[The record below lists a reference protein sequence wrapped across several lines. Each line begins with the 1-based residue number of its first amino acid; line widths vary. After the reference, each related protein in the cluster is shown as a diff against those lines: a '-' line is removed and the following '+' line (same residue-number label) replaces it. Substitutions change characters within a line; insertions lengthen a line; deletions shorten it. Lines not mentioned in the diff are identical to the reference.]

1 MSSRKL
7 VRCVSTCSEDILD
20 DALNELSH
28 LNQRHEV
35 LRQQLFARKNNRG
48 KHRPSG
54 SVSSASSTSS
64 SSMSSSFS
72 SSSMSA
78 TLSSSESWDSFS
90 DASDVS
96 MCSSMDYP
104 KIGRRLSKPKVN
116 LFRPYCKPRRFS
128 LQLGSHPESPIEG
141 SEERSDQSVP
151 GRPHSTMSMVCP
163 SFRSQTP
170 PKYSRLVSE
179 KENFGSTGGTG
190 SPVKV
195 KSNPTSPSKC
205 DLSSVLLNT
214 SFAPFN
220 AINERLVSQTSA
232 NSSSLASQS
241 LTSSSGVVLIRS
253 KSLDDLS
260 LCSAINPFI
269 QYQSSTALTLRPP
282 EPSPSMATASSCD
295 IDNVLQRISTLQ
307 VWLNYWFL
315 PNLMFHN
322 YYNFNYKTNLTFK
335 SVVLI

>member
-48 KHRPSG
+48 KYRPSG
-54 SVSSASSTSS
+54 SVSSVSSTSS

-78 TLSSSESWDSFS
+78 TMSSSESWDSFS
-90 DASDVS
+90 EGSDVS
-96 MCSSMDYP
+96 MCSSFDYP
-104 KIGRRLSKPKVN
+104 KVVRRLSKPKVN
-116 LFRPYCKPRRFS
+116 LFRPYSKPRRFS
-128 LQLGSHPESPIEG
+128 LQLGSHPESPSEG
-141 SEERSDQSVP
+141 ADERSEQPP

-179 KENFGSTGGTG
+179 KENFGSTGSTG

-220 AINERLVSQTSA
+220 AINERLVIQSSA
-232 NSSSLASQS
+232 NNCSALVSSQS
-241 LTSSSGVVLIRS
+241 LTSASGVVLIRS

-260 LCSAINPFI
+260 LCSAANPFT
-269 QYQSSTALTLRPP
+269 QYQSSTTLRPL
-282 EPSPSMATASSCD
+282 EPSPSVATASTCD

-307 VWLNYWFL
+307 VWLNL
-315 PNLMFHN
+315 S
-322 YYNFNYKTNLTFK
+322 
-335 SVVLI
+335 SVYH